1 MRHMIRSLKINTTI
15 VEGMKLLLRTIP
27 LSLFASFSAL
37 LSATCS
43 RLFCYSND
51 ESR

>member
-1 MRHMIRSLKINTTI
+1 MRHMSRNATR

-27 LSLFASFSAL
+27 LSLFGSVSAL
-37 LSATCS
+37 LSAICS
-43 RLFCYSND
+43 RLFSYSND

>member
-1 MRHMIRSLKINTTI
+1 MIRSLKTNTTG
-15 VEGMKLLLRTIP
+15 VEGMKLLLRTIS
-27 LSLFASFSAL
+27 LSLFGSFFVI